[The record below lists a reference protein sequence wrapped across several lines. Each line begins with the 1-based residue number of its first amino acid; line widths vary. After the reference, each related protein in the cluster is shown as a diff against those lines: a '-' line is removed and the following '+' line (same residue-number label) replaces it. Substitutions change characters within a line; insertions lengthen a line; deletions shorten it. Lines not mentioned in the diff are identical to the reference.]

1 MIYAMFKKN
10 NLLEAQPGK
19 YILWIKSKLVGIL
32 SVQAKQKT
40 VYDEM
45 SVVFRH
51 WATPSVQWSGFPL
64 HFHKQWLI
72 SVQAFFPKAWPR
84 MSPNMT
90 HNKCKT
96 EVRRDPAMQR
106 FKSITVCL
114 ICKSGKLRKIC
125 FLRFFLFY
133 EGILF
138 WVYKT

>member
-1 MIYAMFKKN
+1 MFKKN

-72 SVQAFFPKAWPR
+72 SVQAFFPKA
-84 MSPNMT
+84 
-90 HNKCKT
+90 
-96 EVRRDPAMQR
+96 
-106 FKSITVCL
+106 
-114 ICKSGKLRKIC
+114 
-125 FLRFFLFY
+125 
-133 EGILF
+133 
-138 WVYKT
+138 